1 MEDILAVILIFG
13 GGTLVALAMSPIGRA
28 IGARISGQAAAG
40 SSDELKSLRE
50 SQESLATELDT
61 ARQDIAEL
69 QERLDFTERMLARRR
84 DDPALPPESLPRK

>member
-28 IGARISGQAAAG
+28 IGARISGQGVSG
-40 SSDELKSLRE
+40 SSDEVKSLRE
-50 SQESLATELDT
+50 SQETLAAELDN

-84 DDPALPPESLPRK
+84 DDSALPPKVGPHD